1 MASNGTQATQG
12 QQEPTVPTPAPGPA
26 PALDD
31 EMLEASDSESSGDE
45 GNTNAEVRDLKRQLL
60 IQARQMTAMQELMTQ
75 MASQF
80 MATPNEKP
88 PPKPKMAVP
97 EKYEGGRNEL
107 RTFLTNIDLYCGFNN
122 VPNDQEKILMA
133 STHMKGKAATW
144 MQPYVEDFLAS
155 TATYGTRIE
164 TRNLFQDWS
173 HFKEEMGRIF
183 GEVDAK
189 NQAEKA
195 ITRLKQ
201 TTSVSTYTAEF
212 KQLQARIDWDDAAL
226 RTVFEAGLKENVK
239 DGLVHH
245 DKPESLHALVE
256 LATRIDNRLWE
267 RNEQKKRQFKP
278 NVANMKKYRNKYD
291 KDGDAIMTGKV
302 QEKTKDRKPRGRGY
316 DGLSKEERER
326 RYASKACLRCG
337 EVGHFRRDCPK
348 NEVKQAAVKIGM
360 LKAQRSLLAPDGAL
374 EDDNLSDLDLY
385 DEARLADSTEYVV
398 IPELVRADKSMKW
411 EVPRPTD
418 WIVKDDDAKRRMAHN
433 QCWVCGDATH
443 HANDCNLRG
452 GRIAVTGPNAKEALD
467 QASQAQPYFTD
478 SLPTV
483 EDNRETEH
491 RKLHWVDCD
500 SIEYCQYHKDEK
512 LRTQYEQDSCCHGY
526 LETTDCMV
534 RNCHLHEPGQLE
546 DEHCTLAWHE
556 CKMDFC
562 IYHADAKEQCRMDE
576 DAPGHEHLWASEC
589 PILDCHTHK
598 EAHRMAHE
606 HEIWINCINKCRFHR
621 EQRIAARQEKHHLH
635 KTVAASE
642 CRTAGCRKHGTT
654 RDQARVPDTL
664 EAMIPHGNIH
674 WSFCTD
680 DDCMTHFDAKADR
693 GHFPQK
699 SHIRKGKMTHQ
710 RKIDDEGTISHRH
723 VDWKLC
729 YRDACPVHR
738 DAKERAGRFP
748 KGQKRSE
755 KGRLSKPKN

>member
-1 MASNGTQATQG
+1 MSHNHSQSQASTGGPVQG
-12 QQEPTVPTPAPGPA
+12 PGPA
-26 PALDD
+26 PTPALDD
-31 EMLEASDSESSGDE
+31 EMLTPSDEEDDDDAHNLRE
-45 GNTNAEVRDLKRQLL
+45 LRNLRRQAT
-60 IQARQMTAMQELMTQ
+60 IHAQQMAAMQDMLNQLTAQ
-75 MASQF
+75 L
-80 MATPNEKP
+80 MATPNERRM
-88 PPKPKMAVP
+88 PKPKMAPP
-97 EKYEGGRNEL
+97 EKFDGNSHDL
-107 RTFLTNIDLYCGFNN
+107 WTFLTNVDLYCEYNE
-122 VPNDQEKILMA
+122 VPMDQDKILMA
-133 STHMKGKAATW
+133 STYMKGRAAKW
-144 MQPYVEDFLAS
+144 MQPYVKDYMKDQANR
-155 TATYGTRIE
+155 GTKNE
-164 TRNLFQDWS
+164 TQELFKSWDE
-173 HFKEEMGRIF
+173 FKKEMGRIF
-183 GEVDAK
+183 GEIDEK
-189 NQAEKA
+189 DQAEKA

-201 TTSVSTYTAEF
+201 TKSVSAYTAEF

-226 RTVFEAGLKENVK
+226 RSVYETGLKENVK

-245 DKPESLHALVE
+245 DKPETLHALIE
-256 LATRIDNRLWE
+256 LATRIDHRLWE
-267 RNEQKKRQFKP
+267 RSQQKHRFQPVTANTKRSRK
-278 NVANMKKYRNKYD
+278 D
-291 KDGDAIMTGKV
+291 KDGDTVMTGKV
-302 QEKTKDRKPRGRGY
+302 QTKDKKTRGKGH
-316 DGLSKEERER
+316 DGLSKEEREK

-360 LKAQRSLLAPDGAL
+360 LKAQRSLLPPDGAL

-534 RNCHLHEPGQLE
+534 RNCHLHEPGQME

-556 CKMDFC
+556 CKLDFC
-562 IYHADAKEQCRMDE
+562 MYHADAKEQCRMDK

-606 HEIWINCINKCRFHR
+606 REIWINCINKCRFHR

-635 KTVAASE
+635 STVAASE
-642 CRTAGCRKHGTT
+642 CRTAGCREHGTT
-654 RDQARVPDTL
+654 KDQARVPDTL

-699 SHIRKGKMTHQ
+699 SHIKNGKMTHQ
-710 RKIDDEGTISHRH
+710 RKINEEGTISHRH

-729 YRDACPVHR
+729 HRDACPVHR
-738 DAKERAGRFP
+738 DAKEKAGRFP
-748 KGQKRSE
+748 KGQKKSE